1 MPKPPHQHH
10 PVPSIHPSPR
20 SRLLSVPE
28 LPQTCVHFYGFVSI
42 ISVNILNCKCCLV
55 TTIAYGF
62 GQCFFTMHT
71 NILWLLYMNIFND
84 VEKKNQQKKLW
95 IFLLFCQVGVGC
107 GFFWFHFFV
116 FFLSVRLLRLAVTA
130 PEGACNCPAP
140 LLELKSQTHRIN
152 SCKPSQCAHSSASHR
167 PQGMGTPLGANPR
180 LGWGRAEPCGAPHP
194 CRDPPPQP

>member
-84 VEKKNQQKKLW
+84 VEKKQQKKLW
-95 IFLLFCQVGVGC
+95 IFLLFCQVGL
-107 GFFWFHFFV
+107 GFFFFV
-116 FFLSVRLLRLAVTA
+116 PFFLFF
-130 PEGACNCPAP
+130 
-140 LLELKSQTHRIN
+140 
-152 SCKPSQCAHSSASHR
+152 SSRFVS
-167 PQGMGTPLGANPR
+167 LDW
-180 LGWGRAEPCGAPHP
+180 L
-194 CRDPPPQP
+194 

>member
-10 PVPSIHPSPR
+10 PVPSIHPPPR

-84 VEKKNQQKKLW
+84 VEKKKTTKKVVD
-95 IFLLFCQVGVGC
+95 FLIVLPSRSGV
-107 GFFWFHFFV
+107 W
-116 FFLSVRLLRLAVTA
+116 FFLV
-130 PEGACNCPAP
+130 PFFCFF
-140 LLELKSQTHRIN
+140 
-152 SCKPSQCAHSSASHR
+152 
-167 PQGMGTPLGANPR
+167 PLGLSP
-180 LGWGRAEPCGAPHP
+180 
-194 CRDPPPQP
+194 

>member
-10 PVPSIHPSPR
+10 PVPSIHPPPR

-84 VEKKNQQKKLW
+84 VEKKKTTKKVVD
-95 IFLLFCQVGVGC
+95 FLIVLPSRSGV
-107 GFFWFHFFV
+107 W
-116 FFLSVRLLRLAVTA
+116 FFLV
-130 PEGACNCPAP
+130 PFFCFF
-140 LLELKSQTHRIN
+140 
-152 SCKPSQCAHSSASHR
+152 
-167 PQGMGTPLGANPR
+167 PLGSSP
-180 LGWGRAEPCGAPHP
+180 
-194 CRDPPPQP
+194 

>member
-10 PVPSIHPSPR
+10 PIPSIHPSPR

-84 VEKKNQQKKLW
+84 VEKKKQKKLW
-95 IFLLFCQVGVGC
+95 IFLLFCQVGL
-107 GFFWFHFFV
+107 GFFFFV
-116 FFLSVRLLRLAVTA
+116 PFFLFF
-130 PEGACNCPAP
+130 
-140 LLELKSQTHRIN
+140 
-152 SCKPSQCAHSSASHR
+152 SSRFVS
-167 PQGMGTPLGANPR
+167 LDW
-180 LGWGRAEPCGAPHP
+180 L
-194 CRDPPPQP
+194 

>member
-84 VEKKNQQKKLW
+84 VEKKKPTKKVVD
-95 IFLLFCQVGVGC
+95 FLIVLPSRSGV
-107 GFFWFHFFV
+107 W
-116 FFLSVRLLRLAVTA
+116 FFLV
-130 PEGACNCPAP
+130 PFFCFF
-140 LLELKSQTHRIN
+140 
-152 SCKPSQCAHSSASHR
+152 
-167 PQGMGTPLGANPR
+167 PLGSSP
-180 LGWGRAEPCGAPHP
+180 
-194 CRDPPPQP
+194 

>member
-84 VEKKNQQKKLW
+84 VEKKKTTKKVVD
-95 IFLLFCQVGVGC
+95 FLIVLPSRSGV
-107 GFFWFHFFV
+107 W
-116 FFLSVRLLRLAVTA
+116 FFLV
-130 PEGACNCPAP
+130 PFFCFF
-140 LLELKSQTHRIN
+140 
-152 SCKPSQCAHSSASHR
+152 
-167 PQGMGTPLGANPR
+167 PLGSSP
-180 LGWGRAEPCGAPHP
+180 
-194 CRDPPPQP
+194 

>member
-84 VEKKNQQKKLW
+84 VEKKQQKKLW
-95 IFLLFCQVGVGC
+95 IFLLFCQVGL
-107 GFFWFHFFV
+107 GFFFV
-116 FFLSVRLLRLAVTA
+116 VPFFLFF
-130 PEGACNCPAP
+130 
-140 LLELKSQTHRIN
+140 
-152 SCKPSQCAHSSASHR
+152 SSRFVS
-167 PQGMGTPLGANPR
+167 LDW
-180 LGWGRAEPCGAPHP
+180 L
-194 CRDPPPQP
+194 

>member
-84 VEKKNQQKKLW
+84 VEKKKNNKKSCGFSYCFAKSEW
-95 IFLLFCQVGVGC
+95 GVVFFGSIFL
-107 GFFWFHFFV
+107 FFSSRFV
-116 FFLSVRLLRLAVTA
+116 SLDWL
-130 PEGACNCPAP
+130 
-140 LLELKSQTHRIN
+140 
-152 SCKPSQCAHSSASHR
+152 
-167 PQGMGTPLGANPR
+167 
-180 LGWGRAEPCGAPHP
+180 
-194 CRDPPPQP
+194 